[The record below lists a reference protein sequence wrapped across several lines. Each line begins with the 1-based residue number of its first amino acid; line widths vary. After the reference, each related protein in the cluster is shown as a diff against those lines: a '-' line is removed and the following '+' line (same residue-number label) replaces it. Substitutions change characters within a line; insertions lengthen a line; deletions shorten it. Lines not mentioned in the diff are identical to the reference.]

1 MISDIDGNPVEHYV
15 FKQSEVDAIKRATAA
30 ALAGVPEPPAAGG
43 LGGLPPRPLEGGEDA
58 SPNAAFE
65 AALASLDEPENPNF
79 TCTEILQAGTLRRNM
94 DTLKELYSLPASSFW
109 GREGDSIGS
118 ITDTK
123 GVAVPVASLMDLLE
137 KVRTRGGKG
146 LTIQRYKGLGE
157 MDWDQLY
164 DTTMDPAKRK
174 MLRVTLDSA
183 VDADKTFSLLMGD
196 EVAPRRNWIETNA
209 LMANIDA

>member
-1 MISDIDGNPVEHYV
+1 MCLS
-15 FKQSEVDAIKRATAA
+15 AA
-30 ALAGVPEPPAAGG
+30 PAA
-43 LGGLPPRPLEGGEDA
+43 
-58 SPNAAFE
+58 SPFD

-79 TCTEILQAGTLRRNM
+79 TCTEILQSATLRRNM
-94 DTLKELYSLPASSFW
+94 DTLRELYRFDTGDFW
-109 GREGDSIGS
+109 GAEGATIGT

-123 GVAVPVASLMDLLE
+123 GNATPVESLMDLLE
-137 KVRTRGGKG
+137 QVRARGRKG

-174 MLRVTLDSA
+174 MLKVSLDSA

-196 EVAPRRNWIETNA
+196 EVAPRRNWIESNA

>member
-1 MISDIDGNPVEHYV
+1 MCHRSPGGEPPQPPPE
-15 FKQSEVDAIKRATAA
+15 SGSAA
-30 ALAGVPEPPAAGG
+30 A
-43 LGGLPPRPLEGGEDA
+43 
-58 SPNAAFE
+58 AFQ
-65 AALASLDEPENPNF
+65 ATFASLDEPENPNF
-79 TCTEILQAGTLRRNM
+79 TCTEILQSATLRRNM
-94 DTLKELYSLPASSFW
+94 DTLRELYRFDTGDFW
-109 GREGDSIGS
+109 GAEGATIGT

-123 GVAVPVASLMDLLE
+123 GNATPVESLMDLLE
-137 KVRTRGGKG
+137 QVRARGRKG

-174 MLRVTLDSA
+174 MLKVSLDSA

-196 EVAPRRNWIETNA
+196 EVAPRRNWIESNA

>member
-1 MISDIDGNPVEHYV
+1 MDNDRE
-15 FKQSEVDAIKRATAA
+15 A
-30 ALAGVPEPPAAGG
+30 ALAELA
-43 LGGLPPRPLEGGEDA
+43 
-58 SPNAAFE
+58 

-94 DTLKELYSLPASSFW
+94 DTLAELYHLPASAFW
-109 GREGDSIGS
+109 GAEGATIGT

-123 GVAVPVASLMDLLE
+123 GNATPVESLMDLLE
-137 KVRTRGGKG
+137 QVRARGRKG

-174 MLRVTLDSA
+174 MLRVSLDSA

-196 EVAPRRNWIETNA
+196 EVAPRRNWIESNA